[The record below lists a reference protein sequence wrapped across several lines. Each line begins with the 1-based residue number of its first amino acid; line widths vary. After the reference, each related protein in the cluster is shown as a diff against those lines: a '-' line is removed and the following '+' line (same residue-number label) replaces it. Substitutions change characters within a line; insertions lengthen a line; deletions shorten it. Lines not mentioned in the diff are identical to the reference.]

1 LKDTANFNCIDII
14 KTQVEDEQEQRD
26 SGAMK
31 HQAVLS
37 LDMAMWQEMIEI
49 FDIKEPMIP
58 NRKEE
63 EHSSVGK
70 TGWYA

>member
-1 LKDTANFNCIDII
+1 
-14 KTQVEDEQEQRD
+14 
-26 SGAMK
+26 MK

-37 LDMAMWQEMIEI
+37 LDMAMWKELIEI